1 MTERKLFFALWLSDR
16 QRELMRDTLQPVLS
30 SIEGDTVDRRNWHV
44 TLVFIGNFP
53 EEQIPFLLAA
63 AEDIET
69 EPFRLRFDRLEYWHR
84 AKVAA
89 LMALAVPPSLGSLL
103 RALETK
109 LEAFD
114 VESEKRLFRPHITVA
129 RRARAFETVHLTRPV
144 DLEMQDFELMESL
157 QGPSGVS
164 YRPLKQ

>member
-16 QRELMRDTLQPVLS
+16 QRELMRDTLRPVLTS
-30 SIEGDTVDRRNWHV
+30 VEGDIVDRRNWHV

-63 AEDIET
+63 AGEIGS
-69 EPFRLRFDRLEYWHR
+69 EPFRLRFDRLEYWQR

-89 LMALAVPPSLGSLL
+89 LMARAVPPALASLVQ
-103 RALETK
+103 ALETK

-114 VESEKRLFRPHITVA
+114 VESERRLFRPHITVA
-129 RRARAFETVHLTRPV
+129 RRARVFETVQLTRPV
-144 DLEMQDFELMESL
+144 DLELQGFELMESL
-157 QGPSGVS
+157 PGPSGVS
-164 YRPLKQ
+164 YRPLKP

>member
-16 QRELMRDTLQPVLS
+16 QRELMRDTLRPVLTS
-30 SIEGDTVDRRNWHV
+30 VEGDIVDRRNWHV

-63 AEDIET
+63 AGEIEP
-69 EPFRLRFDRLEYWHR
+69 EPFRLRFDRLEYWQR
-84 AKVAA
+84 NKVAA
-89 LMALAVPPSLGSLL
+89 LMARAVPPALESLVQ
-103 RALETK
+103 ALETK

-129 RRARAFETVHLTRPV
+129 RRARVFETVQLTRPA
-144 DLEMQDFELMESL
+144 DLELHDFELMESL
-157 QGPSGVS
+157 PGPSGVS

>member
-16 QRELMRDTLQPVLS
+16 QRELMRDTLRPVLS
-30 SIEGDTVDRRNWHV
+30 AVEGDIIDRRNWHV

-69 EPFRLRFDRLEYWHR
+69 EPFRLRFDRLEYWQR
-84 AKVAA
+84 TKVAA
-89 LMALAVPPSLGSLL
+89 LMALAVPPALESLL
-103 RALETK
+103 QALETK
-109 LEAFD
+109 LKAFD
-114 VESEKRLFRPHITVA
+114 LEAENGLFRPHITVA
-129 RRARAFETVHLTRPV
+129 RRARQFETMHLTRPV

-157 QGPSGVS
+157 PGPSGVS